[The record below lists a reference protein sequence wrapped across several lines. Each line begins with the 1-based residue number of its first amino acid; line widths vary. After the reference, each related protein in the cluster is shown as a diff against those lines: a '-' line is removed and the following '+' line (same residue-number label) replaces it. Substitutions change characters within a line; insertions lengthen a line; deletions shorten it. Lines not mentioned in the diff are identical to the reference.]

1 MFESNKQFI
10 PSRVYIFKIKYY
22 YFCAVDRLYTLIF
35 LIQKQ
40 QIIMSHSRFN
50 ALDIVLNRTDL
61 DLDFIDK
68 ATENIAS
75 FYGTNVFNDKSMQE
89 YLDENAYL
97 SIKAKIQAGENLS
110 LDLADIVADAMK
122 RWAMDKG
129 ATHYAHWFQPLTGK
143 TAEKHD
149 SFFTLDKEGDAIE
162 EFSGV
167 GLAQQEPDGSSFPG
181 GGLRSTFEARGYTA
195 WDPSSPAFILEVGE
209 GKTLCIPTI
218 FVTYGGDALDH
229 KLPLLKSQSI
239 LEEAAIPV
247 CQLFDKNVS
256 KVITTL
262 GWEQE
267 YFLVDEALFNARPDL
282 MLCGRTILGKHSP
295 KGQQLDDHY
304 FGSIPERAYA
314 FMRDLETEC
323 HKLGIP
329 VRTRHNEVG
338 PGQYE
343 LAPMFEEVNVAV
355 DHNQLLMD
363 LMDRIARRHRMRVLL
378 HEKPFAGVNGS
389 GKHNN
394 WSMATNTGKNLLSP
408 GDVPG
413 RNLRF
418 LTFFVNTIR
427 AVYEYSDLLRASV
440 ASASND
446 HRLGANEAPPAIVSV
461 YIGQELT
468 KVLDKIE
475 KGDQI
480 DQDAIKN
487 ILNLLSKIPN
497 LELDNTDRNRTSP
510 FAFTGNKFEIRM
522 VGSSQSCA
530 RPMTVMNTI
539 VGKQLKSFYEE
550 VSNLIEGGKDQDEAI
565 LTVIKRYITEFKSIL
580 FEGDGY
586 SEEWKNEAE
595 ERGLSNTPNTPD
607 AIKAYASQKVKA
619 LFSETGVLNEREL
632 NAHYEVM
639 VENYILNLQIE
650 SRTMGEMC
658 INWVLPAAIQYQNI
672 VGDNILKLKQLGLEE
687 ADYAAQMD
695 ILKRISINV
704 NKIKSLVGEMTE
716 ARKTANALGHSEEI
730 ADAYCANVKPLM
742 EEIRVYTD
750 RLEYIVEDKMWP
762 FVKYRELM
770 FIK

>member
-1 MFESNKQFI
+1 
-10 PSRVYIFKIKYY
+10 
-22 YFCAVDRLYTLIF
+22 
-35 LIQKQ
+35 
-40 QIIMSHSRFN
+40 MSHSRFN
-50 ALDIVLNRTDL
+50 AIDIVLNRTDL
-61 DLDFIDK
+61 DLDFVDK
-68 ATENIAS
+68 PTDSIVS
-75 FYGTNVFNDKSMQE
+75 FYGSNVFNDQSMQD
-89 YLDENAYL
+89 YLSEEAYL

-110 LDLADIVADAMK
+110 MDLAGIVADAMK

-129 ATHYAHWFQPLTGK
+129 ATHYAHWFQPLTGR

-149 SFFTLDKEGDAIE
+149 SFFTLDGSGNPIE
-162 EFSGV
+162 EFRAE

-181 GGLRSTFEARGYTA
+181 GGLRTTFEARGYTA

-229 KLPLLKSQSI
+229 KLPLLKSQSF

-247 CQLFDKNVS
+247 CQLFDKNVN

-267 YFLVDEALFNARPDL
+267 YFLVDEALYNARPDL
-282 MLCGRTILGKHSP
+282 MMCGRTILGKRSP

-304 FGSIPERAYA
+304 FGSIPDRVYA

-363 LMDRIARRHRMRVLL
+363 LMDRIAKRHRMRVLL

-427 AVYEYSDLLRASV
+427 AVHEYSDLLRASV

-446 HRLGANEAPPAIVSV
+446 HRLGANEAPPAIISV
-461 YIGQELT
+461 YIGEEMT
-468 KVLDKIE
+468 RVLDQIE
-475 KGDQI
+475 RGAHI
-480 DQDAIKN
+480 DAEAVRN
-487 ILNLLSKIPN
+487 VLNLLSKIPN
-497 LELDNTDRNRTSP
+497 LMLDNTDRNRTSP

-530 RPMTVMNTI
+530 KPMTIMNTI
-539 VGKQLKSFYEE
+539 VGNQLKGFYAE
-550 VSNLIEGGKDQDEAI
+550 VSGMMSSGTDKDEAI
-565 LTVIKRYITEFKSIL
+565 LTVIKRYIKECKNIL

-586 SEEWKNEAE
+586 SDEWKDEAAG
-595 ERGLSNTPNTPD
+595 RGLSNTPNTPD
-607 AIKAYASQKVKA
+607 ALKAYANEKSKE
-619 LFSETGVLNEREL
+619 LFTNTGVLNHREL
-632 NAHYEVM
+632 EAHYEVM

-650 SRTMGEMC
+650 SRTLGEMC

-672 VGDNILKLKQLGLEE
+672 LADNILKLKELGLGRENH
-687 ADYAAQMD
+687 DAQLD
-695 ILKRISINV
+695 ILERISVNV
-704 NKIKSLVGEMTE
+704 NQIHNLVARMTE
-716 ARKTANALGHSEEI
+716 ARREANNQDTSEKVAHE
-730 ADAYCANVKPLM
+730 YCYSVKPIM
-742 EEIRVYTD
+742 EDIRIYAD
-750 RLEYIVEDKMWP
+750 RLEYLVDDKSWP

-770 FIK
+770 FVK